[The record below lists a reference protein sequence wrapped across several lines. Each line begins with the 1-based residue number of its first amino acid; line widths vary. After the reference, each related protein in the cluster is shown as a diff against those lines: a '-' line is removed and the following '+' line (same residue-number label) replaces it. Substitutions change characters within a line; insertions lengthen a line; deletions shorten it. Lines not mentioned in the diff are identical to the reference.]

1 MARLGEGT
9 KARGVLL
16 YVLAVPTRS
25 FSLLK
30 LRSGAKSVQRA
41 AAPHP
46 HALAAAQDQE
56 PGRRERKTRET
67 SEDSRHKNV
76 QSRNSYN
83 VVWII
88 LLDVPLYLKL

>member
-1 MARLGEGT
+1 VARLGEGT

-46 HALAAAQDQE
+46 HALPAAQDD
-56 PGRRERKTRET
+56 ERKTRET
-67 SEDSRHKNV
+67 SGDSRHKNAR
-76 QSRNSYN
+76 SRNSYN

>member
-46 HALAAAQDQE
+46 HALAAAQE

-67 SEDSRHKNV
+67 SGDSRHKNV
-76 QSRNSYN
+76 RSRNSYN